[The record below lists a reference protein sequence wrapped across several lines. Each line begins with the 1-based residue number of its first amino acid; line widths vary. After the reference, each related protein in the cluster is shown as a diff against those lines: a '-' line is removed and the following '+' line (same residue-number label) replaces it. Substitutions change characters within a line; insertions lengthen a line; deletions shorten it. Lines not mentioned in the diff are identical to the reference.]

1 MDIINGSF
9 TIIIVIFAI
18 FQHTDILGK
27 KTVPPICLLS
37 YRTLHFGSPIVWGF
51 STPSNSVQHQGSV
64 LQFNSILTLSTWIWH
79 QVPQVENSVPQDCSL
94 FKMPVASSRCPGL
107 ASFVQ
112 LDYKSEVPMTS
123 SPWILLLARAAD
135 NTHGNTYVCQFI
147 KACSKDSD
155 EQPGKKIHRVMSEG
169 VPSTGASVQVWLGW
183 ATLPIHPPENWN
195 STLLVFLLE
204 VSSHRLD
211 QSLALFSVL
220 IPSQEN
226 GGQG

>member
-1 MDIINGSF
+1 MVHVEGGRFWHQRKQDLKTASSTTVWASYTVSPSLIVFLLKYRNSNTCVTRQCNTIKSAQYLQHMDIINGSF

-94 FKMPVASSRCPGL
+94 FKMPVSSSRCPGL

-112 LDYKSEVPMTS
+112 LDYKSEVCCFFFFFM
-123 SPWILLLARAAD
+123 D
-135 NTHGNTYVCQFI
+135 KF
-147 KACSKDSD
+147 
-155 EQPGKKIHRVMSEG
+155 PGV
-169 VPSTGASVQVWLGW
+169 
-183 ATLPIHPPENWN
+183 
-195 STLLVFLLE
+195 
-204 VSSHRLD
+204 
-211 QSLALFSVL
+211 
-220 IPSQEN
+220 
-226 GGQG
+226 